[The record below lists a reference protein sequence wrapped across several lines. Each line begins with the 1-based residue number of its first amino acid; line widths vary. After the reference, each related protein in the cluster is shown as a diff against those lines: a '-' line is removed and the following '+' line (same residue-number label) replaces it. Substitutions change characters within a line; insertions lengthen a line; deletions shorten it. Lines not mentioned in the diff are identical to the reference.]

1 MRYQSLAG
9 YRTLNGGRLP
19 RRQPTQEFKGAD
31 RAAAE
36 AARDAAITDTAAYD
50 AAPLSIT
57 LTVTGTRDPV
67 YQARRDGA
75 WVDVTPE
82 DTERVEAALDYGSG
96 EIRATLPDDLIDAA
110 GNPVTTLP
118 ERLADV
124 LPGICFDLARHTLT
138 DGATGPED
146 AVTQRYHAAR
156 KLLRSLQIEPDR
168 PAVEAEVVE
177 GTSQWM
183 PSIGRR
189 VI

>member
-1 MRYQSLAG
+1 MRYQTLAG
-9 YRTLNGGRLP
+9 YRTLAGGRLP
-19 RRQPTQEFKGAD
+19 RRQPVAEFKGAD

-50 AAPLSIT
+50 ADPLSVT
-57 LTVTGTRDPV
+57 LTVAGTRDPV
-67 YQARRDGA
+67 YQVRRAGA

-82 DTERVEAALDYGSG
+82 DTERVEAALDYASG
-96 EIRATLPDDLIDAA
+96 DIRATLPDDLIDAA
-110 GNPVTTLP
+110 GNPVTVVP
-118 ERLADV
+118 DRLADV

-156 KLLRSLQIEPDR
+156 KLLRSLKIEPDR
-168 PAVEAEVVE
+168 PAVTAEVVE

-183 PSIGRR
+183 PSSRR
-189 VI
+189 GLA